1 MPTQELV
8 DMYRMSNGLPISHPG
23 SGYNPIQPYLNR
35 EQRFYESVVYDSSY
49 FKDALFTIEGI
60 GEDEE
65 LRIYTAG
72 NNKVSTGYARRKGID
87 PTLDGT
93 TWDTDNAATM
103 YFRFTEVHLM
113 YAEAKIKAGAVDA
126 VATDLLDQVRE
137 RGGIPSVAVS
147 YGTPLS
153 GMSQQEQEDLIFNE
167 RVIELTWE
175 NKSYWDIIRWRKAD
189 QYLNQ
194 PIHGVDRDSTGGFTT
209 FAIHPQKWD
218 NDRHYLFPIFRP
230 WLEKNPVWM
239 DPANQ
244 VDGRTAGQ
252 NPGY

>member
-35 EQRFYESVVYDSSY
+35 EQRFYESVIYDSSY
-49 FKDALFTIEGI
+49 FKDALFTLEGI
-60 GEDEE
+60 GTDEG
-65 LRIYTAG
+65 LRLPG
-72 NNKVSTGYARRKGID
+72 NRISSGYGRKKGID
-87 PTLDGT
+87 PTLDAPT
-93 TWDTDNAATM
+93 YETDDAATM

-175 NKSYWDIIRWRKAD
+175 NKSYWDIIRWRKAG

-194 PIHGVDRDSTGGFTT
+194 PIHGVDRDSVGSYTT
-209 FAIHPQKWD
+209 WEIHPQIF
-218 NDRHYLFPIFRP
+218 NERNYLFPIYRG
-230 WLEKNPVWM
+230 WLEQNPAWM